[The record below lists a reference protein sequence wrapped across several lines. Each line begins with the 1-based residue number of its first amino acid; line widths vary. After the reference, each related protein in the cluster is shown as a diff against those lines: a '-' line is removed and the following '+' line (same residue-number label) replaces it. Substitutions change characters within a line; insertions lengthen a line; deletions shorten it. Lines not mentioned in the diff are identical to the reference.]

1 MRAKLILFLLVLY
14 LALCIGS
21 SQAQTEEYSV
31 ETSTNGQEMSDNQ
44 WYSSIIFDGYINF
57 EDKAS
62 NALTVHM
69 LPGDS
74 LEVSV
79 NSELPVNVIITDN
92 TNSYTNYIVY
102 GRWGDTSNPLNV
114 WSYYEDVSAFNIQ
127 NHSISFEASDD
138 RDIFIIIDDASG
150 NSNNAPYV
158 KIIRNQKYSDDYHNQ
173 IAKEKYEANIRY
185 WDILRGDRWAESF
198 NYT

>member
-21 SQAQTEEYSV
+21 SQAQTEESSV

-44 WYSSIIFDGYINF
+44 WYNSIVFDGYINF

-62 NALTVHM
+62 NALAVHM

-92 TNSYTNYIVY
+92 TNSYTNYIIY
-102 GRWGDTSNPLNV
+102 GRWGDTSSPLNV
-114 WSYYEDVSAFNIQ
+114 WSYDEDVSAFNTQ

-173 IAKEKYEANIRY
+173 IAKEKHDAYIRY
-185 WDILRGDRWAESF
+185 WDIRRGDRWAESF